1 MGLLRRSKPGKSVSL
16 QEQQLKPDNPELD
29 DAIAKRQDDA
39 ADAEMGSAASKQA
52 RVPKQLVHYNVQRAE
67 QSADISRIVAEARL
81 AAPSAQGDPSQEW
94 GNG

>member
-52 RVPKQLVHYNVQRAE
+52 RGPKQLVH
-67 QSADISRIVAEARL
+67 
-81 AAPSAQGDPSQEW
+81 
-94 GNG
+94 